1 MIRSTLVLSAALRT
15 PAADCVA
22 AGSVI
27 LFAAVV
33 PSVTFVLEAAILT
46 VDAAGVTAPRAK
58 LAVLILSNSVLSLA
72 LIVPAAE
79 EVDIGKS
86 IVVLISLSLPL
97 SDTNVIVALLAS
109 DFTDISLIES
119 VFNPSNLVLS
129 AALRTPAADCVAAGS
144 VILFAAVVPSVTF
157 VLEAAILT
165 VDAAGVTAPRAKL
178 AVLIL
183 SNSVLSLALIV
194 PAAEEVDIGKSIV
207 VLISLSLPLS
217 DTNVIVA
224 LLASDFTDISLIE
237 SVFNPSNLVLSA
249 ALRTPAA
256 DCVAAFITAVP
267 SAFTV
272 DDLHVL

>member
-1 MIRSTLVLSAALRT
+1 MIRSTLVLSAAVKT

-33 PSVTFVLEAAILT
+33 PSVTFVLEAAIPT

-86 IVVLISLSLPL
+86 IVVLISSLLPL
-97 SDTNVIVALLAS
+97 SDTNVIVALLAL
-109 DFTDISLIES
+109 DVTDISLIES

-129 AALRTPAADCVAAGS
+129 AAV
-144 VILFAAVVPSVTF
+144 
-157 VLEAAILT
+157 
-165 VDAAGVTAPRAKL
+165 K
-178 AVLIL
+178 
-183 SNSVLSLALIV
+183 
-194 PAAEEVDIGKSIV
+194 
-207 VLISLSLPLS
+207 
-217 DTNVIVA
+217 
-224 LLASDFTDISLIE
+224 
-237 SVFNPSNLVLSA
+237 
-249 ALRTPAA
+249 TPAA

-267 SAFTV
+267 SSLTV
-272 DDLHVL
+272 EDLHVL

>member
-1 MIRSTLVLSAALRT
+1 M
-15 PAADCVA
+15 
-22 AGSVI
+22 
-27 LFAAVV
+27 F
-33 PSVTFVLEAAILT
+33 LEAAIPT

-72 LIVPAAE
+72 LIVPAAVV
-79 EVDIGKS
+79 VDIGKS
-86 IVVLISLSLPL
+86 IVVLISSLLPL
-97 SDTNVIVALLAS
+97 SDTNVIVALLAL
-109 DFTDISLIES
+109 DVTDISLIES

-144 VILFAAVVPSVTF
+144 VILFAAVVPSVAF
-157 VLEAAILT
+157 VLEAAIPT

-183 SNSVLSLALIV
+183 SNSVLSFYALIV
-194 PAAEEVDIGKSIV
+194 PAAVVVDIGKSIV
-207 VLISLSLPLS
+207 VLISSLLPLS

-224 LLASDFTDISLIE
+224 LLALDVTDISLIE

-267 SAFTV
+267 SSLTV
-272 DDLHVL
+272 EDLHVL